1 MDSIS
6 SEITK
11 MQLKIAELEKQKKE
25 EEEKTKKES
34 VSYNLEVIDKL
45 LSARKDHLARNNF
58 SKSVPLARYYCQE
71 LVTHLEATYNLLHV
85 MSNRLNELEKI
96 VGKRKLENDSNVGC
110 NAYGT
115 QNPSNCKSCGNIL

>member
-34 VSYNLEVIDKL
+34 VSY
-45 LSARKDHLARNNF
+45 R
-58 SKSVPLARYYCQE
+58 
-71 LVTHLEATYNLLHV
+71 
-85 MSNRLNELEKI
+85 
-96 VGKRKLENDSNVGC
+96 
-110 NAYGT
+110 
-115 QNPSNCKSCGNIL
+115 